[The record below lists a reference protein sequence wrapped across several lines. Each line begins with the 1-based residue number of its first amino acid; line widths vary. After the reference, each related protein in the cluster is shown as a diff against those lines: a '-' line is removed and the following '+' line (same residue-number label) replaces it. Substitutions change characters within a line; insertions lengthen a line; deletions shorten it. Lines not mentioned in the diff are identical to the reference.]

1 MELQQWPSCEPRKC
15 RLWSEPWMVSPSC
28 RRSRQGTLGTVR
40 QVHERQVWGAC
51 QAGWTCQRP
60 KATSPLE
67 QVRLRVSL
75 TLLWATAAIPPRTLK
90 WRDQRPYHTHDSVA
104 LAPIVDGRAV
114 AGGAAA
120 MDAEGTDATIVLTGE
135 LLSPY
140 QWNAALQ
147 TLARLGLHPVGI

>member
-1 MELQQWPSCEPRKC
+1 
-15 RLWSEPWMVSPSC
+15 MVSPSC

-104 LAPIVDGRAV
+104 LAPVVDGRAV

>member
-1 MELQQWPSCEPRKC
+1 M
-15 RLWSEPWMVSPSC
+15 
-28 RRSRQGTLGTVR
+28 
-40 QVHERQVWGAC
+40 
-51 QAGWTCQRP
+51 
-60 KATSPLE
+60 
-67 QVRLRVSL
+67 RLRVSL

-104 LAPIVDGRAV
+104 LAPVVDGGAV